1 MANLVDHAAHRG
13 GILERAPPVHLIETE
28 PDQRLLL
35 NLGPPNGAAVLLN
48 RNGLA
53 GLGVRF
59 RPGGVSWHVRSPPCY
74 LTPLSH
80 AASPADSESA
90 EPSRRRATISL
101 TFLPRRA
108 ATPRG
113 FSCPLR
119 ASK

>member
-35 NLGPPNGAAVLLN
+35 HLGPPNGAPVLLN

-59 RPGGVSWHVRSPPCY
+59 WPGCVSCHGLASCHLPPLRPRTQNP
-74 LTPLSH
+74 
-80 AASPADSESA
+80 
-90 EPSRRRATISL
+90 PSRRGGGPRSRSPSCRAG
-101 TFLPRRA
+101 PRR
-108 ATPRG
+108 
-113 FSCPLR
+113 R
-119 ASK
+119 ADSPAP